1 MVADPDRGAGWRDGA
16 GLLKPPPP
24 FRALLKGSADTPI
37 PDARWTPSG
46 VHMSVTHAVG
56 IDAFKILE
64 HSYMTKSTCDILI
77 HNGQILS
84 MDSERRI
91 YRPGAVAITGSR
103 ITDVGVDAE
112 LRPRFDARQTIDAEG
127 GIVHPGFIDA
137 HNHIVHTS
145 CRGVFGN
152 VHDAG
157 SSPVNFADW
166 KAGVTDEDEAAATA
180 MAGLEMLRSGFTM
193 FIEPGSLFST
203 DAGAEAVERV
213 GLRALFAPLYLW
225 DRRETFEAMPA
236 LESESLVARAPIDL
250 DRSLGQ
256 LDVELHRN
264 NDPEALV
271 RGYVF
276 VYGVGTASP
285 ELLQAAHACARD
297 NNVALQLHAGYVPK
311 EAEIYRAMSGASQLV
326 HLRELGVLDENTAI
340 IHANVLDEAEETA
353 VHESGCQVV
362 WCPTAFFSLGMGR
375 GANFKMAERYRR
387 GIRVSL
393 GTDGAFDCT
402 PGENMLA
409 AHHVSQTYGELL
421 SPEALLEMQTING
434 AAAAGLGTELGS
446 LESGK
451 RADLVVRSARGA
463 EAYPDNNPVH
473 RLALTMGTGSVDTV
487 LVNGEVVFSGGH
499 STRVDETEVYRTV
512 SDSVVARAK
521 RLGIDLG
528 PEWPIVNS

>member
-1 MVADPDRGAGWRDGA
+1 MN
-16 GLLKPPPP
+16 
-24 FRALLKGSADTPI
+24 
-37 PDARWTPSG
+37 
-46 VHMSVTHAVG
+46 
-56 IDAFKILE
+56 
-64 HSYMTKSTCDILI
+64 KSTCDILI
-77 HNGQILS
+77 HNGQILT

-91 YRPGAVAITGSR
+91 YRPGAMAITGSR
-103 ITDVGVDAE
+103 IIEVGADAE
-112 LRPRFDARQTIDAEG
+112 LLHNFDARRTINAEG
-127 GIVHPGFIDA
+127 SIVHPGFIDA
-137 HNHIVHTS
+137 HNHVVHTS

-203 DAGAEAVERV
+203 EAAAEAVERV
-213 GLRALFAPLYLW
+213 GLRGLFAPLYLW
-225 DRRETFEAMPA
+225 DRRETFKAMPA
-236 LESESLVARAPIDL
+236 LESESLMARAPIDL

-264 NDPEALV
+264 RDPEALV

-276 VYGVGTASP
+276 VYGVGTASS
-285 ELLQAAHACARD
+285 ELLQAAHACARE
-297 NNVALQLHAGYVPK
+297 NNVPMQLHAGYVPR
-311 EAEIYRAMSGASQLV
+311 EAEIYRAMAGASQLV
-326 HLRELGVLDENTAI
+326 HLRELGVLDEHTVI

-353 VHESGCQVV
+353 VHESGSQVV
-362 WCPTAFFSLGMGR
+362 WCPTAFFSLGIGR
-375 GANFKMAERYRR
+375 KASFKMAERYRR
-387 GIRVSL
+387 GVRVSL

-409 AHHVSQTYGELL
+409 AHYATQTYGDPL
-421 SPEALLEMQTING
+421 SPGALLEMQTVNG
-434 AAAAGLGTELGS
+434 AAAAGMGAELGS
-446 LESGK
+446 LEPGK
-451 RADLVVRSARGA
+451 RADVVLRSTQAA
-463 EAYPDNNPVH
+463 EAYPANNPVH

-499 STRVDETEVYRTV
+499 STRVDELEVYRTV

-521 RLGIDLG
+521 RLGIAVG
-528 PEWPIVNS
+528 PEWPIINS